1 LALHIFFTSDLIIG
15 FPNEVVVRAYMN
27 PEVDDSQEKFSWGQP
42 ELDLIRLYPLS
53 IQFSSV

>member
-1 LALHIFFTSDLIIG
+1 MCRLGSPYFFTSNLIIG

-53 IQFSSV
+53 I